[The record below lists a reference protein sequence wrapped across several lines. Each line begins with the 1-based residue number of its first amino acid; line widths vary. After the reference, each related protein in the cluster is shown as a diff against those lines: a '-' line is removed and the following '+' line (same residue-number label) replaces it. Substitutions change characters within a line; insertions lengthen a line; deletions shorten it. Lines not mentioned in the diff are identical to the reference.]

1 MVDKITPGAL
11 PSLGVIEAQTTNFG
25 GHPPEFWA
33 DRLTEKIV
41 EYLRITNLTLKNKLE
56 PIKKQLDRCV

>member
-1 MVDKITPGAL
+1 MVDEITPGAL

-41 EYLRITNLTLKNKLE
+41 GVSDDNE
-56 PIKKQLDRCV
+56 PHVKEQARA